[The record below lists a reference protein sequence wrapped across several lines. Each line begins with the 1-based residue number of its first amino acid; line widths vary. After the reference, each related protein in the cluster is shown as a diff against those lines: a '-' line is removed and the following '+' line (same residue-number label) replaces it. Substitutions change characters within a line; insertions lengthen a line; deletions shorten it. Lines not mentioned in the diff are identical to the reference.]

1 MLFTICITTH
11 KQSKRN
17 LTIINK
23 RIRQYISLIAA
34 VLVYYLIHEGAHLI
48 TALCMGVF
56 EEVKF
61 LGLGMQVDVAA
72 AQMTDLQ
79 MGIFCLAGAVCTLIA
94 AVLLTLLAPNI
105 CRIKSKIVKASFY
118 YITMIMLLLDPL
130 YLSVLCGF
138 FGGGDINGI
147 RLLFP
152 EVAARS
158 VFGVLFIVGLI
169 VFIKRILPLY
179 KAAFNK

>member
-1 MLFTICITTH
+1 M
-11 KQSKRN
+11 N
-17 LTIINK
+17 NK
-23 RIRQYISLIAA
+23 RIRQYIGLIAA
-34 VLVYYLIHEGAHLI
+34 VITYYLIHEGAHLI

-56 EEVKF
+56 KEVKF

-94 AVLLTLLAPNI
+94 AVLLPLFAPNI
-105 CRIKSKIVKASFY
+105 CRIKSKVVKAAFY
-118 YITMIMLLLDPL
+118 YITIIMLLLDPL

-138 FGGGDINGI
+138 FGSGDMNGI

-152 EVAARS
+152 EVVART
-158 VFGVLFIVGLI
+158 VFGSLFIVGLV

-179 KAAFNK
+179 KAAFADNISVQ